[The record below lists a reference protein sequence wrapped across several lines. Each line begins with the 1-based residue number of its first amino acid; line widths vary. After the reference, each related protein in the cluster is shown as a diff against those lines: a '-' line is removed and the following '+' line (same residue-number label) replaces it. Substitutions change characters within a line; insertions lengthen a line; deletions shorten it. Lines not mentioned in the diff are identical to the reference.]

1 MKTRC
6 IFDGVDFT
14 TLLFS
19 EDQVII
25 AQSEDKL
32 QKFVYIVSQTVRE
45 YNKNI
50 SLETAEVAAA
60 LGVEPVTAKIIVNEK
75 TTEQASTFKYLGS
88 EIPYR
93 NNTDA

>member
-1 MKTRC
+1 
-6 IFDGVDFT
+6 
-14 TLLFS
+14 
-19 EDQVII
+19 
-25 AQSEDKL
+25 
-32 QKFVYIVSQTVRE
+32 
-45 YNKNI
+45 
-50 SLETAEVAAA
+50 VAAA